1 MVQAKRRVSYIL
13 PSPSEPVP
21 RLQLPPHG
29 SSRLGDPGPLLTPY
43 SAQDGGKPEWDAA
56 QASHPR
62 HRLGVASFA
71 LDTST
76 HLMGRGAPEGI
87 LYSGGRDG
95 LIMAWE
101 LGIPMKKRAPM
112 EHTSKGR
119 WEMLTGWED
128 DVQDD
133 EVDDMDDKPLS
144 DGDILG
150 DVTRSR
156 RARAVHR
163 NGEYPLEREWETDMA
178 TFNSGSSANFRQCT
192 QAHTDWVNDI
202 ILCNY
207 NQNVV
212 SASSDGTIKSWSP
225 HSTTI
230 TDPSTIG
237 SHGDYVRCLANC
249 REQNWIA
256 SGSFDRTIKLWDLTR
271 PNDPLMTLNPA
282 DASAPKSSV
291 YALAVD
297 PCGRTIASGSP
308 ERVVRL
314 WDPRTGK
321 RTGKLVGHTD
331 NIRAIL
337 ISDDSKYLLTGSAD
351 ASIKLWSLSSQKCL
365 HTFTHHS
372 NSVWSLYSDH
382 PQLEVFYSGD
392 KDGLVCRVDVDD
404 CGDMSDGECIVLCHD
419 RADPSRPSS
428 EGINRIMVMDDNLM
442 WTASGSS
449 TIRRWNIP
457 QRKSVRPVEIESSQ
471 SAPAVFKRLANDFS
485 PEGSRPSTAHRDDDR
500 RRMSV
505 QSFATEQF
513 KDGENDTKLNGIP
526 YDSLIKLASPTDA
539 FTPFSPS
546 RIRDPEVATL
556 YSAASVMSVPRQTT
570 RSVAPGGFPGPP
582 LISPLHSSRTDDTI
596 MAPTINNTSRAEYED
611 RELAEDATPLVA
623 EPDDVIAG
631 DHGLVRSIILNDRI
645 HVLTVDTAGEVAVW
659 DIVRAVCKGRYCAE
673 DVSAASHAG
682 SITGSGDGTG
692 DDERER
698 SPREALEAVRERIEG
713 EAVIPGWCAA
723 DTKAG
728 VLTIHISERCFEAEV
743 FADEVGFADDEKFN
757 DESKLNLGRWVLT
770 NLFIEFIK
778 EELRRHPPEPST
790 SLSRQASRDL
800 IELKSPPDSH
810 RRTKPS
816 ASTPRE
822 HSTKPRHRTTASTV
836 ICSLDMVP
844 AISPRAPL
852 VVAAPLAVPL
862 IPLPTQTDTHPIS
875 PLDNSIPIT
884 RPKHQRT
891 RSGAVDT
898 GLSPLT
904 PGANP
909 SEYFTARARQ
919 VSLSAATP
927 ADDTSKLPEPP
938 TPSTPSGL
946 MGRLRNIGKFG
957 KRPTSD
963 ASTPTA
969 LSPSGNGVDT
979 STLPETAIIE
989 IVKTPFQELLH
1000 KSLPL
1005 KPPPFTDA
1013 PPITFP
1019 STTTVIIAEEASQ
1032 SYSAV
1037 YRSSVPNL
1045 QYDLDTLEDIIP
1057 LWVAQCVLFNS
1068 KVEYPTTKISFVL
1081 MPWNKDPDVEP
1092 LPELLNTAQSK
1103 LTASRY
1109 LRIRKVLQHVQDK
1122 LDKVAPGSSANSV
1135 RSSTRTPHASD
1146 PTHTT
1151 IDGSLHE
1158 PHAHALERPRPED
1171 VYEILCQE
1179 ALLPLG
1185 MTLAAV
1191 KQYVW
1196 RSGNELVL
1204 HYRRKKREVQHS

>member
-1 MVQAKRRVSYIL
+1 MVQPKRRISYIL

-29 SSRLGDPGPLLTPY
+29 SSRLGDPGPHLTPY
-43 SAQDGGKPEWDAA
+43 SGQDGDKRAWNAVNS
-56 QASHPR
+56 SHPR

-76 HLMGRGAPEGI
+76 HLMGRSAPEGI

-95 LIMAWE
+95 LIMSWG
-101 LGIPMKKRAPM
+101 LGIPMRKRKELEQAP
-112 EHTSKGR
+112 KGR
-119 WEMLTGWED
+119 WEVLTGWGDEGLDDDAD
-128 DVQDD
+128 DVD
-133 EVDDMDDKPLS
+133 ENPLS
-144 DGDILG
+144 DGDVLG
-150 DVTRSR
+150 DVTRNRRVHARSR
-156 RARAVHR
+156 S
-163 NGEYPLEREWETDMA
+163 GEYPLELEWETDMDMFQPG
-178 TFNSGSSANFRQCT
+178 TSANFRQCT

-202 ILCNY
+202 LLCNY
-207 NQNVV
+207 NQTVV
-212 SASSDGTIKSWSP
+212 SASSDGTIKSWNP

-271 PNDPLMTLNPA
+271 ANDPLMTLNPA

-297 PCGRTIASGSP
+297 PYGRTIASGSP

-337 ISDDSKYLLTGSAD
+337 ISDDAKYLLTGSAD

-392 KDGLVCRVDVDD
+392 KDGYVCRVDVDGSED
-404 CGDMSDGECIVLCHD
+404 ISDGECIVLCHD
-419 RADPSRPSS
+419 HADPSRPSS
-428 EGINRIMVMDDNLM
+428 EGINKIMVMDDNLM
-442 WTASGSS
+442 WTASGTS
-449 TIRRWNIP
+449 TIRRWSIP
-457 QRKSVRPVEIESSQ
+457 QRKSVRPVELDSSQ
-471 SAPAVFKRLANDFS
+471 SAPAVFKRLANDFAS
-485 PEGSRPSTAHRDDDR
+485 DGSRPSTAHDDR

-505 QSFATEQF
+505 QSFMTEQF
-513 KDGENDTKLNGIP
+513 KDGEGDTKLNGIP
-526 YDSLIKLASPTDA
+526 YDSLIKLDSPNDP
-539 FTPFSPS
+539 FTPFSPT
-546 RIRDPEVATL
+546 RLRDPEVATL

-570 RSVAPGGFPGPP
+570 RSAAPGGFPGPS
-582 LISPLHSSRTDDTI
+582 LISPLLSSRTDDTI
-596 MAPTINNTSRAEYED
+596 LAPTINDTARAEYED
-611 RELAEDATPLVA
+611 RELAEDATPLVP
-623 EPDDVIAG
+623 EPDELIVG

-659 DIVRAVCKGRYCAE
+659 DIVRGVCKGRYCAE

-682 SITGSGDGTG
+682 SITGSGDGP
-692 DDERER
+692 DEERER

-713 EAVIPGWCAA
+713 EAVVPSWCAA

-728 VLTIHISERCFEAEV
+728 VLTIHITERCFEAEV
-743 FADEVGFADDEKFN
+743 FADEVGFEDDERFN

-770 NLFIEFIK
+770 NLFIEFIR
-778 EELRRHPPEPST
+778 EELRRHPPEPSG

-800 IELKSPPDSH
+800 MELKAPPDSH
-810 RRTKPS
+810 RRKPRS
-816 ASTPRE
+816 APTRE
-822 HSTKPRHRTTASTV
+822 SSAKPRHRTTASTV
-836 ICSLDMVP
+836 ICSLNMVP
-844 AISPRAPL
+844 AISPQAPL
-852 VVAAPLAVPL
+852 TSSVPLAVPL
-862 IPLPTQTDTHPIS
+862 IPLPAQPDMLPMS
-875 PLDNSIPIT
+875 PLDTST
-884 RPKHQRT
+884 SSARPKHQRT
-891 RSGAVDT
+891 RSGTIDN
-898 GLSPLT
+898 GLSPTT
-904 PGANP
+904 PGTSP
-909 SEYFTARARQ
+909 SEYFTGRTRQ
-919 VSLSAATP
+919 PSLSTATP
-927 ADDTSKLPEPP
+927 ADENSGWSGSKAAEPP

-946 MGRLRNIGKFG
+946 MGKLRNIGKFG
-957 KRPTSD
+957 RRPPSDTTTS
-963 ASTPTA
+963 TA
-969 LSPSGNGVDT
+969 LSPGGVGADT

-1005 KPPPFTDA
+1005 RPPPFTDA
-1013 PPITFP
+1013 PSITLP
-1019 STTTVIIAEEASQ
+1019 PATTVIISEEASQ
-1032 SYSAV
+1032 SYSAI
-1037 YRSSVPNL
+1037 YRSSAPNL
-1045 QYDLDTLEDIIP
+1045 QYDLEALEDIIP
-1057 LWVAQCVLFNS
+1057 LWVAQCVLFNV
-1068 KVEYPTTKISFVL
+1068 KVEYPSTKISFVL

-1109 LRIRKVLQHVQDK
+1109 LRIRKVLLHVQDK
-1122 LDKVAPGSSANSV
+1122 LEKVAPGSSANSV
-1135 RSSTRTPHASD
+1135 RSTGIHHDTTHAAVESSHD
-1146 PTHTT
+1146 
-1151 IDGSLHE
+1151 
-1158 PHAHALERPRPED
+1158 PHAHAHYPGSERPRAED

-1191 KQYVW
+1191 RQYVW
-1196 RSGNELVL
+1196 RSSNELVL
-1204 HYRRKKREVQHS
+1204 HYRKKRQVA